1 MKLLLSA
8 HGAGLYGGE
17 RVLLA
22 LARGLAERGHH
33 IVLEIPHEGPALEPA
48 RSIPGVEVWMSDRPR
63 LPRNVLELLRWLGGA
78 AGARRALET
87 RLRDGGFDALWV
99 SSIYNAVAA
108 WAGARAGA
116 PVLWHLHER
125 DFRGPGGRAMARA
138 VAAWGTVPV
147 AVSAYVA
154 ASFEA
159 HRVLEGRVRVLPNA
173 LLRPPAPPREEGD
186 PGRRPFVVGC
196 VGQLEPRKR
205 VNDVVAALALVP
217 GVRGLIVGDGK
228 SRGRVLHSIARLGL
242 AERIELAGF
251 RPDPAALYHE
261 MSCVVMPSVREPFGL
276 VALEAMA
283 AGRPVIA
290 ARSGALPEVL
300 GDAALFYQPGDT
312 AALAAC
318 IRRLRDEPG
327 LAERLRRLGLERVRA
342 FDPERWLDAAET
354 LVGAASGLEVPA

>member
-22 LARGLAERGHH
+22 LARGLAGRGHH

-48 RSIPGVEVWMSDRPR
+48 RSIPGIEVWMSGRPR
-63 LPRNVLELLRWLGGA
+63 LPRNVPELLRWLTGA
-78 AGARRALET
+78 AGARHALET
-87 RLRDGGFDALWV
+87 RLGDGGFDALWV

-108 WAGARAGA
+108 WAGVRAGV
-116 PVLWHLHER
+116 PVVWHLHER

-138 VAAWGTVPV
+138 VAAWSTVPV

-159 HRVLEGRVRVLPNA
+159 HPILGGRVRVLPNA
-173 LLRPPAPPREEGD
+173 LLQPAVPPLEKPD
-186 PGRRPFVVGC
+186 PGRSAFVVGC
-196 VGQLEPRKR
+196 VGQLEPRKHAT
-205 VNDVVAALALVP
+205 DVVAALALVP

-228 SRGRVLHSIARLGL
+228 ARGRVLHSIARLGL
-242 AERIELAGF
+242 TARIELAGF
-251 RPDPAALYHE
+251 RPDPGPLYHE
-261 MSCVVMPSVREPFGL
+261 MSCVVIPSVREPFGL

-300 GDAALFYQPGDT
+300 GDAALLFEPGDV
-312 AALAAC
+312 AALAGC

-342 FDPERWLDAAET
+342 FDPERWLDAAEA
-354 LVGAASGLEVPA
+354 LAGAAAGREVPV